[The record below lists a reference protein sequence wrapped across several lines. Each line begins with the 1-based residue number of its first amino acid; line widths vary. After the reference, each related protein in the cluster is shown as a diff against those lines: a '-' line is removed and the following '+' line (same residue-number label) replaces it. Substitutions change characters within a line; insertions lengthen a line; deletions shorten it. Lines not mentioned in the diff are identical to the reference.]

1 MNYQIEVNNGICKTW
16 KPYCVTNEEYLH
28 EHLDEAKKWF
38 YKIRYREYP
47 SGVKKMEIYER
58 RYNAK
63 IILDNNNK
71 V

>member
-47 SGVKKMEIYER
+47 SGVKKWKYIEGDIMQ
-58 RYNAK
+58 K
-63 IILDNNNK
+63 
-71 V
+71 